1 MSLINVY
8 DVEITEGQKIA
19 KNSPMVAYA
28 LKRLKKKNQFIFE
41 QNEQVFDLAELLL
54 EMVEIDNEQN
64 KKRDNKNASK
74 KELKDSSC
82 S

>member
-8 DVEITEGQKIA
+8 DVEITEGQKIS
-19 KNSPMVAYA
+19 KNSPMVVYA
-28 LKRLKKKNQFIFE
+28 LKRLQKKNRFTFE
-41 QNEQVFDLAELLL
+41 QNEQVFDLIELLL

-82 S
+82 N